1 MGGFGAFHMA
11 ARFPDRWAAMATVVA
26 TGRPETA
33 RTLAEA
39 RLPIWMFGGGKDTI
53 VKPHWL
59 YTMARAL
66 EEAGH
71 PALRFTMHEDMDHDA
86 WKRVY
91 AGQDLYEWLLRYRS
105 DERAARPEK
114 SR

>member
-1 MGGFGAFHMA
+1 M
-11 ARFPDRWAAMATVVA
+11 
-26 TGRPETA
+26 
-33 RTLAEA
+33 
-39 RLPIWMFGGGKDTI
+39 
-53 VKPHWL
+53 HW
-59 YTMARAL
+59 
-66 EEAGH
+66 AGH
-71 PALRFTMHEDMDHDA
+71 WSS